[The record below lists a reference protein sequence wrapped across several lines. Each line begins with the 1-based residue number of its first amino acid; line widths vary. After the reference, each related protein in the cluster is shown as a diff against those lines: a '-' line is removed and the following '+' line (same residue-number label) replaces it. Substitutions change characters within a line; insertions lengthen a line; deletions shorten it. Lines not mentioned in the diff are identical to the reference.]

1 MQGGS
6 RKWKSRCVT
15 EIATRKQNMKT
26 VAEKIKERVEE
37 QRELEKQI
45 PLGPAQMMRK
55 RVAKEKLWTRDQRQE
70 LAKLAEAFLKERA
83 DGQTNQT

>member
-1 MQGGS
+1 
-6 RKWKSRCVT
+6 
-15 EIATRKQNMKT
+15 MKT

-83 DGQTNQT
+83 DGQT